1 MSTLRVNTLQNT
13 SGGTISGVGKVL
25 QVTYA
30 QNKDSQSISGNGFN
44 VLSNFTGSI
53 TTTSS
58 SNKVLVRVSMNLA
71 GSSSYYTVSG
81 RLYRGGSHITAASAS
96 DDGNRPGTFFTVG
109 AQQWD
114 NYGRY
119 QVTSEYLD
127 SPGSAATHSYTIALS
142 DQRDAQLIYVNRGS
156 YAANSS
162 SSPIGMCSI
171 ICMEIAA

>member
-1 MSTLRVNTLQNT
+1 MKAAAAAVVN
-13 SGGTISGVGKVL
+13 
-25 QVTYA
+25 A
-30 QNKDSQSISGNGFN
+30 
-44 VLSNFTGSI
+44 
-53 TTTSS
+53 
-58 SNKVLVRVSMNLA
+58 
-71 GSSSYYTVSG
+71 
-81 RLYRGGSHITAASAS
+81 AASAA

-156 YAANSS
+156 YAANNS
-162 SSPIGMCSI
+162 SSPIGICSI
-171 ICMEIAA
+171 TCMEILAFHSCSLVYVCKFCLGKLFLIMFGVVWFLLRSQFCSYVLYSLFQYISRL